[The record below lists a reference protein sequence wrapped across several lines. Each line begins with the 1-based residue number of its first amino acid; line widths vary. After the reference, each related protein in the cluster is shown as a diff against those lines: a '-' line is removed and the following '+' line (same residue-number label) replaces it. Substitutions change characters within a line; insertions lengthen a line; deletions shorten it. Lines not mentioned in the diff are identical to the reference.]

1 MSKLSV
7 VRQIKQQKN
16 AIQDMNREMKK
27 ELKWDNRFH
36 LGKLPDYNSLKDD
49 NCKIIYNQNV

>member
-16 AIQDMNREMKK
+16 AIHDMNKEMEK

-36 LGKLPDYNSLKDD
+36 LGKLPDYDSLKDV
-49 NCKIIYNQNV
+49 NCKI